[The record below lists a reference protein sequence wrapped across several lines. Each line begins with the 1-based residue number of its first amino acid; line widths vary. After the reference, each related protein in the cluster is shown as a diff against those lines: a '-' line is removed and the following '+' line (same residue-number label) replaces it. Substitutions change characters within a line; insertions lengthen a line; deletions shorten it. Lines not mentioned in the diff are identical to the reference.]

1 MAANPLVSDIG
12 NYAIWFFVITS
23 IAAMGLNL
31 TAREILAPWKK
42 KGLLTISLLAN
53 FLAVPLFALLI
64 LRVIPL
70 DPGLA
75 TGLLIVAAAAG
86 APSLPKAISIVK
98 GDVAYAVGLTMVLI
112 LATILYMPLVL
123 PLLIGDVAIDKSSTA
138 LYLVTFMLIPLLVT
152 MALRAQLP
160 EVAQLLHPVVS
171 RTSDLSIILVL
182 LIHTFVLVTSDFT
195 VRAGAVLGLQGVL
208 VAILFIL
215 GSFAIGHLM
224 GGSDRLSREVLS
236 FGTGFRNV
244 SAALVVVTAN
254 FRDPQIIFMVL
265 VIAIFGII
273 FMMVFGGVI
282 YRKKRK
288 EGLIPKLGM
297 KWPCKSND
305 RW

>member
-1 MAANPLVSDIG
+1 MVVNPLVSDIG
-12 NYAIWFFVITS
+12 NYAIWFFVVTS

-31 TAREILAPWKK
+31 TVGEILAPWKK
-42 KGLLTISLLAN
+42 KGLLTISLVAN
-53 FLAVPLFALLI
+53 FLAVPLFAFVI
-64 LRVIPL
+64 LKLIPL
-70 DPGLA
+70 DSGLA

-98 GDVAYAVGLTMVLI
+98 GDVAYAVGLTMILI

-123 PLLIGDVAIDKSSTA
+123 PFLIGDVAIDKTNTI
-138 LYLVTFMLIPLLVT
+138 LYLIVFMLIPLIFT
-152 MALRAQLP
+152 MALRARLP
-160 EVAQLLHPVVS
+160 EMAKRIHPVIS
-171 RTSDLSIILVL
+171 RSSDLSIIIVL
-182 LIHTFVLVTSDFT
+182 LIYTVILFTSDFA
-195 VRAGAVLGLQGVL
+195 VAAGAILGLQGVL

-224 GGSDRLSREVLS
+224 GGADRKSREVLS

-254 FRDPQIIFMVL
+254 FRDPQIMFMVL

-273 FMMVFGGVI
+273 FMMLFGGAI

-288 EGLIPKLGM
+288 EGVIPKLRVR
-297 KWPCKSND
+297 KREAKQ
-305 RW
+305 